1 MSAALGYMNFFS
13 DTVLMMWMLLGLV
26 LICLE
31 LFVPGGIVGS
41 IGLCIIFGTILFG
54 TSSVAE
60 FFLITFFVF
69 ALLTVLLFLIIK
81 LVPRNMR
88 TKGLF
93 LNMSLTKQEGFSS
106 GNDLSFY
113 LGREGLTKSVLRP
126 SGKMCIGEELLDAQ
140 SENTFIEPN
149 RKVKV
154 IGVQGNKLIVREMK

>member
-1 MSAALGYMNFFS
+1 MNTPLSYMSFFS
-13 DTVLMMWMLLGLV
+13 DTVLMMWLLLGLV

-54 TSSVAE
+54 TSSIVE
-60 FFLITFFVF
+60 FFLVTLSVF
-69 ALLTVLLFLIIK
+69 TLLAVLMFLIIK
-81 LVPRNMR
+81 LVPQKMRNN
-88 TKGLF
+88 GLF

-106 GNDLSFY
+106 GDDLSFY
-113 LGREGLTKSVLRP
+113 LGQEGFTKSILRP
-126 SGKMCIGEELLDAQ
+126 AGKMCIGEQLLDAQ
-140 SENTFIEPN
+140 SENTFIESN